1 MSNFFIN
8 HYFKHN
14 LRHEITELYTSV
26 AIKNFAFSMIA
37 IFEPIYLYKIYNS
50 ISVVFLYYAVIY
62 TLYFFLLPL
71 GAKAVAKYGFEHCI
85 FYSIPFAIVYFL
97 SLSQIPNYGWLIFTA
112 IPFVVIY
119 KILFWPAYHTDFAHY
134 SVAGYRGREMSAM
147 ASILMIATMAGPIV
161 GGIILTKFG
170 FEELFIIVSIISLIS
185 AIPLFATKE
194 KFEPHNFFYW
204 KAFKRIIKPYGRYK
218 RKNFISYFAYGEE
231 LISAVGWPIFIF
243 LILKEFYLLGLLFGV
258 VTLLLSMINLY
269 AGKLSD
275 DLGKEK
281 KRKILVSCA
290 FLRSGLWF
298 LRPFAVS
305 WLGILL
311 IDFLS
316 KTLKVGINYPIF
328 AFIYNGGGRR
338 KDFLEYTMFYELS
351 ISLGKMTIAW
361 TVFFIS
367 LYLTGFNFWFAIFAL
382 AGLWT
387 LLFKTAKL

>member
-37 IFEPIYLYKIYNS
+37 IFEPIYLYKIYDS

-62 TLYFFLLPL
+62 TLYFFLVPL

-112 IPFVVIY
+112 IPFVIIY

-134 SVAGYRGREMSAM
+134 SAAGYRGREMSSM
-147 ASILMIATMAGPIV
+147 ASILMIATIAGPIV

-170 FEELFIIVSIISLIS
+170 FEELFIIVSIISLVS

-194 KFEPHNFFYW
+194 RFEPHDFFYW

-243 LILKEFYLLGLLFGV
+243 LILKEFYLLGLLFGAA
-258 VTLLLSMINLY
+258 TLFLSMINLY

-275 DLGKEK
+275 DLGKDK

-311 IDFLS
+311 IDFFS

-328 AFIYNGGGRR
+328 AFVYNGGGRR